1 MKQRI
6 AGFIVGV
13 KKEFTAALTTKA
25 DVRGCYKQLTARV
38 AYNNEQTV
46 IYLPELGM
54 RQLAT
59 RKQVPLKYL
68 ADPTLPA
75 SAPLTESDIDAS
87 HYQKYVKWRIGTIYD
102 WLNQL
107 KGDSNRLSNV
117 RFAVEDVSVILKP
130 PAELNAVEQDGN
142 FNLPD
147 GSKWQPKETDLP
159 VYKAV
164 SAILVPPQRQGA
176 EISKEVFTCFDTD
189 KRLPDGDFNVIMR
202 FNGQDAPPEL
212 VPAQGPV
219 TPPAL
224 PPPDLAKTGLKGPGS
239 EAAPGQ
245 PDPATVVGE
254 RPIEK
259 DLDIAGSYTRA
270 LEEKDEE
277 DPADPNKTIKV
288 RRYISRGTLDLIL
301 RPFGTRPQI
310 CRPPAFFSCDPNLH
324 HDDPAGNTAIY
335 RSFTPFFV
343 DARVSTGKIT
353 EDTLSLNRVVLGTEG
368 EYRYVLR
375 NETYPTFF
383 RFIGRFVNASDR
395 DFKQAE
401 YKGTFEFRPVFAAIN
416 HPLSTGRTRQNAVIV
431 GPGNQDD
438 PQKEVASERGGYE
451 FVPFFGGE
459 LGRTW
464 ARRNPAEAVEASD
477 AVKRFYLGIDITLNP
492 FKRTTLTLTDTFY
505 FKYESKDDRRDN
517 YFKGNIDFLLG
528 KFFGYDRIGQSI
540 FFSFERGQVP
550 PFNDPG
556 VSALK
561 FGYRIAGASVFRRV
575 GNF

>member
-1 MKQRI
+1 
-6 AGFIVGV
+6 
-13 KKEFTAALTTKA
+13 
-25 DVRGCYKQLTARV
+25 
-38 AYNNEQTV
+38 
-46 IYLPELGM
+46 
-54 RQLAT
+54 
-59 RKQVPLKYL
+59 
-68 ADPTLPA
+68 
-75 SAPLTESDIDAS
+75 
-87 HYQKYVKWRIGTIYD
+87 
-102 WLNQL
+102 
-107 KGDSNRLSNV
+107 
-117 RFAVEDVSVILKP
+117 
-130 PAELNAVEQDGN
+130 
-142 FNLPD
+142 
-147 GSKWQPKETDLP
+147 
-159 VYKAV
+159 
-164 SAILVPPQRQGA
+164 
-176 EISKEVFTCFDTD
+176 
-189 KRLPDGDFNVIMR
+189 
-202 FNGQDAPPEL
+202 
-212 VPAQGPV
+212 
-219 TPPAL
+219 
-224 PPPDLAKTGLKGPGS
+224 
-239 EAAPGQ
+239 
-245 PDPATVVGE
+245 
-254 RPIEK
+254 
-259 DLDIAGSYTRA
+259 
-270 LEEKDEE
+270 
-277 DPADPNKTIKV
+277 V

-477 AVKRFYLGIDITLNP
+477 AVKRLYLGIDITLNP

-550 PFNDPG
+550 PSMIRRERLEVRLPDRGSKCLSSRRQFLDAGDSCRFHINLRAARSG
-556 VSALK
+556 ELSLKATFAWLLCRGMLIHVNYRQAL
-561 FGYRIAGASVFRRV
+561 RRYPLSWFCVHLSYVV
-575 GNF
+575 GSYAETPPSGRLTTDAADKRRSPLRRAMLPPLLEKRK